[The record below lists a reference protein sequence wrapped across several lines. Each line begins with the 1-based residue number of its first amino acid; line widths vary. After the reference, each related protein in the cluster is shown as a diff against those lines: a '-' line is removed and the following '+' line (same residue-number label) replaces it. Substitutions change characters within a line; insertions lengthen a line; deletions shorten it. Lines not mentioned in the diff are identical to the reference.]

1 MLEEGLQRGVSRFRR
16 ETEGGEHSGR
26 WAGSS
31 ARMLLMEELRG
42 VSGIELLLLLFF
54 LLRGD
59 VRRHHS
65 HEGSREQADGRFS
78 WPAGSKGPGPAPGK
92 GFLRGR
98 GKEAMRKIT

>member
-42 VSGIELLLLLFF
+42 VSGIELLLFF
-54 LLRGD
+54 FFAQG
-59 VRRHHS
+59 
-65 HEGSREQADGRFS
+65 
-78 WPAGSKGPGPAPGK
+78 
-92 GFLRGR
+92 
-98 GKEAMRKIT
+98 